1 MMRPF
6 QAIRA
11 LKISA
16 QVLTR
21 VFLLASVHTV
31 DLYDLSG
38 DFSDGS
44 AGGTN
49 PSAPGWNDY
58 HNSSATFGSWGDY
71 YNRNTYR

>member
-1 MMRPF
+1 MMRQF
-6 QAIRA
+6 QAVRA

-21 VFLLASVHTV
+21 VFLPASLHTV
-31 DLYDLSG
+31 NLYDLSG

-49 PSAPGWNDY
+49 PSAPGWNY
-58 HNSSATFGSWGDY
+58 YANSSVTFGSWGDY
-71 YNRNTYR
+71 YKRENLR

>member
-1 MMRPF
+1 MRQF
-6 QAIRA
+6 QAVGA

-49 PSAPGWNDY
+49 PSAPGWNY
-58 HNSSATFGSWGDY
+58 YANSSVTFGSWGDY
-71 YNRNTYR
+71 YKRENLR